1 MHEISGKEQLT
12 IYLVKIS
19 FGLNIHI
26 WSKCWENMLKL
37 ETSLQDGWNGFLDK
51 KHGWLI

>member
-1 MHEISGKEQLT
+1 MYGKELPI
-12 IYLVKIS
+12 IYLDRTN

-26 WSKCWENMLKL
+26 WSKCLENMPKQ

-51 KHGWLI
+51 KHGWHI